1 MVLIEI
7 LIPLRI
13 LSPKFFIKLHQQN
26 AKVNFILSRPTAGN
40 KAMWIITG
48 ERILESSAKRAV
60 KKKYLTSNY
69 LWYILYDISY
79 Y

>member
-26 AKVNFILSRPTAGN
+26 AKVNFILSRPTGD
-40 KAMWIITG
+40 KARWIITG
-48 ERILESSAKRAV
+48 KRILESSAKRAV
-60 KKKYLTSNY
+60 KKKNT
-69 LWYILYDISY
+69 
-79 Y
+79 